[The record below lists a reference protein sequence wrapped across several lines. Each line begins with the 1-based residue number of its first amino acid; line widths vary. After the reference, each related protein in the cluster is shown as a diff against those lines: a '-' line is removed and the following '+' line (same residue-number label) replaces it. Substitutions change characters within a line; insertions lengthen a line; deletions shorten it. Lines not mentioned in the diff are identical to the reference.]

1 MIVTKTTRKVPFFLP
16 KKVYTPVIRS
26 GKPWVKDEYG
36 GLVEVLRLKECGVS
50 FKEDIFEN
58 GVYKSSSLGF

>member
-1 MIVTKTTRKVPFFLP
+1 MIINKTVRKVPCFLP
-16 KKVYTPVIRS
+16 NKVYTPIIRS
-26 GKPWVKDEYG
+26 GKPWVKDECG

-58 GVYKSSSLGF
+58 GVHKSSSLGF